1 MKAPLLA
8 GWRLPLA
15 LLLVFAA
22 VPLLPLGRD
31 AGYVMLLGARIMV
44 FATAAVSLDLIL
56 GAGGLVSFGHAAPL
70 LLGAY
75 AVAAL
80 DKAGVDGALPVLALA
95 LALAGTYALLTGAV
109 ALRTRGVNF
118 IMITLAFAQMVYFAT
133 GSIPDYGG
141 TDGYPLGERTRLFGL
156 KVLHDGLPFY
166 LSALAV
172 LVASYLVCRA
182 LLATPF
188 GRSLV
193 ALRQNEQRARAMGI
207 DPLRVRLG
215 AMVVASLIASLAGVL
230 LANESD
236 FISPAYGAW
245 QRSAELMVMVL
256 LGGAGSLSGAVLG
269 AGVVVLLEEGLG
281 RFTQHWPLIFGPVL
295 VLAALGLR
303 GGLAGVW
310 SRRG

>member
-1 MKAPLLA
+1 MRGGFLA
-8 GWRLPLA
+8 GWRLPLV
-15 LLLVFAA
+15 LLAA
-22 VPLLPLGRD
+22 FVAIPLLPLGHN
-31 AGYVMLLGARIMV
+31 AGYAMLLGARIMV

-80 DKAGVDGALPVLALA
+80 DKAGVDSMPAVLALA
-95 LALAGTYALLTGAV
+95 FALAGVYALLTGAI

-133 GSIPDYGG
+133 GSLSDYGG
-141 TDGYPLGERTRLFGL
+141 NDGYPLGSRTRLFGIR
-156 KVLHDGLPFY
+156 VLRDGLPFY
-166 LSALAV
+166 LSALVV
-172 LVASYLVCRA
+172 LAASYLLCRA

-215 AMVVASLIASLAGVL
+215 AMLVASLIAAVAGVL
-230 LANESD
+230 LANEAD

-281 RFTQHWPLIFGPVL
+281 RFTGHWPLIFGPVL

-303 GGLAGVW
+303 GGLAGIG

>member
-1 MKAPLLA
+1 MKGPFLR

-15 LLLVFAA
+15 MLLVFAA
-22 VPLLPLGRD
+22 IPLLPLGHS
-31 AGYVMLLGARIMV
+31 AGYVMLLAARIMV

-80 DKAGVDGALPVLALA
+80 DNAGIDSALAVLPLA
-95 LALAGTYALLTGAV
+95 LALAGLYALLTGAI

-133 GSIPDYGG
+133 GSLADYGG
-141 TDGYPLGERTRLFGL
+141 DDGYSLGERTRLLGFR
-156 KVLHDGLPFY
+156 VLHDGLAFY
-166 LSALAV
+166 LSALVV
-172 LVASYLVCRA
+172 LAAAYLLCRF

-193 ALRQNEQRARAMGI
+193 ALRQNEQRAKAMGI
-207 DPLRVRLG
+207 DPMRVRLG
-215 AMVVASLIASLAGVL
+215 AMVVAAMIASVAGVM

-236 FISPAYGAW
+236 FVSPAYGSW

-256 LGGAGSLSGAVLG
+256 LGGVGSLSGAILG
-269 AGVVVLLEEGLG
+269 AGAVVLLEEGLG
-281 RFTQHWPLIFGPVL
+281 RFTEHWPLIFGPCL

-303 GGLAGVW
+303 GGLAGMF